1 VPNLLLIEDDED
13 DYLITVDL
21 LREAAET
28 YHVQWERDA
37 ATGLA
42 ALKAR
47 GHDACLLDFRLG
59 ATTGLE
65 VLKEAREAGVDTPI
79 VLLTGQ
85 SDRETDLQAMAAG
98 ASDYLVKGSFDALS
112 LERCIRYAID
122 RAASVRALAE
132 SERRTRSLMENAGDG
147 ILILRGDGSVDS
159 WNPSASELFGID
171 DLRGFAVT
179 VLFEGAGRDALAR
192 LLAAPEPGVATML
205 ELEGRRRTGEPFPV
219 EVTFSPW
226 EAGDGHMWSAL
237 IRDVAERRGFEDRLA
252 HQAFHDSLT
261 GLGNRAGLH
270 LKLRQA
276 LAAERAG
283 EDAAGGERRAGVLF
297 IDLDGFKRVNDSLGH
312 DRGDEVLRQVGN
324 RIRGQVRSGDTATR
338 LGGDEFA
345 VVLDGCDGPD
355 AAIEVADRILRR
367 LREPVVIDESVVQLS
382 ASIGIHTAAAGEA
395 DVVDMLRNADLALF
409 AAKAN
414 GRDRCAVFEA
424 VMQERLTR
432 RVETERDLR
441 RALEER
447 QLVVHYQPVVDLD
460 SGQVASVEALMRWNH
475 PERGL
480 LTPDEF
486 IGVLEETGLIGD
498 FARALHRQAFAQTKL
513 WQAEG
518 VAGGRLLLCVNVSP
532 RELADEWYVD
542 SVLTALADS
551 GLTPHSL
558 VVEVN
563 ETALV
568 QHRTT
573 AIERLEELRRA
584 GVRIG
589 LDDFGAGHSSLIHL
603 HELPVQVM
611 KIHGSFVRRLLDGPS
626 PVPAM
631 VAMGHDMGFV
641 TIAEGVED
649 ERVYRRLAE
658 LGCDYGQ
665 GYWMARPDDAAATS
679 AFLAGPGVVLQP
691 QSEESQG

>member
-1 VPNLLLIEDDED
+1 MPNLLLIEDDED

-37 ATGLA
+37 TTGLD
-42 ALKAR
+42 ALAKR

-59 ATTGLE
+59 ATTGLD
-65 VLKEAREAGVDTPI
+65 VLKAAREAGVDTPI

-132 SERRTRSLMENAGDG
+132 SERRARSLMESAGDG
-147 ILILRGDGSVDS
+147 ILILRDDGSVES

-179 VLFEGAGRDALAR
+179 VLFEGQGREALAA
-192 LLAAPEPGVATML
+192 LLARPEPGVATML

-219 EVTFSPW
+219 EVTFSAW

-276 LAAERAG
+276 LAP
-283 EDAAGGERRAGVLF
+283 DAADAEGDRRAGVLF

-312 DRGDEVLRQVGN
+312 DRGDEVLRQVAN

-345 VVLDGCDGPD
+345 VVLDGCDGAD

-367 LREPVVIDESVVQLS
+367 LREPVVIDDSAIQLS
-382 ASIGIHTAAAGEA
+382 ASIGIHTARVGEA

-414 GRDRCAVFEA
+414 GRDRCAVFEP
-424 VMQERLTR
+424 VMQERITR
-432 RVETERDLR
+432 RTETERDLR

-447 QLVVHYQPVVDLD
+447 QLAVHYQPVVDLD
-460 SGQVASVEALMRWNH
+460 SGQVASVEALMRWQH

-480 LTPDEF
+480 VAPDEF
-486 IGVLEETGLIGD
+486 LGVLEETGLIVD
-498 FARALHRQAFAQTKL
+498 FSRALHRQAFAQTKL

-551 GLTPHSL
+551 GLTPQSL

-563 ETALV
+563 ETVLV
-568 QHRTT
+568 RHRAT

-589 LDDFGAGHSSLIHL
+589 LDDFGAGHSSLSHL

-611 KIHGSFVRRLLDGPS
+611 KIDGSFVRRMMDGGPS

-649 ERVYRRLAE
+649 EAVYRRLGE

-665 GYWMARPDDAAATS
+665 GYWMARPADAATTS
-679 AFLAGPGVVLQP
+679 AFLTGSGVVLGP
-691 QSEESQG
+691 RTGD

>member
-1 VPNLLLIEDDED
+1 MPNLLLIEDDED

-37 ATGLA
+37 ATGVA
-42 ALKAR
+42 ALQAR

-65 VLKEAREAGVDTPI
+65 VLTAVREAGVDTPI

-85 SDRETDLQAMAAG
+85 SDRDTDLQAMAAG
-98 ASDYLVKGSFDALS
+98 ASDYLVKGSFDALA

-122 RAASVRALAE
+122 RSASVRALAE
-132 SERRTRSLMENAGDG
+132 SERRARSLMETAGDG
-147 ILILRGDGSVDS
+147 ILILRGDGSVES

-179 VLFEGAGRDALAR
+179 VLFEGPGRDALAE
-192 LLAAPEPGVATML
+192 LLAHPETGVATML
-205 ELEGRRRTGEPFPV
+205 ELEGRRRTGEPFPA
-219 EVTFSPW
+219 EVTFSAW

-237 IRDVAERRGFEDRLA
+237 IRDATERRGFEDRLA

-276 LAAERAG
+276 LAAEPDGARF
-283 EDAAGGERRAGVLF
+283 AGVLF

-312 DRGDEVLRQVGN
+312 DRGDEVLRQVAN

-367 LREPVVIDESVVQLS
+367 LREPVVIDDSAIQLS
-382 ASIGIHTAAAGEA
+382 ASIGIHTAAPGDA

-414 GRDRCAVFEA
+414 GRDRAAVFEP
-424 VMQERLTR
+424 VMQERITR
-432 RVETERDLR
+432 RTETERDLR
-441 RALEER
+441 RALDER
-447 QLVVHYQPVVDLD
+447 QLAVHYQPVVDLD
-460 SGQVASVEALMRWNH
+460 SGQVASVEALMRWQH

-480 LTPDEF
+480 LGPDEF
-486 IGVLEETGLIGD
+486 LGVLEETGLIVD
-498 FARALHRQAFAQTKL
+498 FSRALHRQAFAQTKL

-518 VAGGRLLLCVNVSP
+518 IAGGRLLLCVNVSP

-551 GLTPHSL
+551 GLTPQSL

-563 ETALV
+563 ETVLV
-568 QHRTT
+568 RHRAI
-573 AIERLEELRRA
+573 AIERLEDLRRA

-589 LDDFGAGHSSLIHL
+589 LDDFGAGHSSLSHL

-611 KIHGSFVRRLLDGPS
+611 KIHGSFVRRMGDGGPS
-626 PVPAM
+626 PVPAL

-649 ERVYRRLAE
+649 EAVYRRLGE

-665 GYWMARPDDAAATS
+665 GYWMARPADAAATS
-679 AFLAGPGVVLQP
+679 AFLNGPGVVLEP
-691 QSEESQG
+691 QNGESRA